1 MKRPSQICETIV
13 VWGPTYILFK
23 SSNGEKINKEKKK
36 IFKNSNGPPKSQY
49 WLKILTYRSKNS

>member
-23 SSNGEKINKEKKK
+23 SSNGEQKIKKK
-36 IFKNSNGPPKSQY
+36 RKY
-49 WLKILTYRSKNS
+49 SKTVMDPQSLNIG